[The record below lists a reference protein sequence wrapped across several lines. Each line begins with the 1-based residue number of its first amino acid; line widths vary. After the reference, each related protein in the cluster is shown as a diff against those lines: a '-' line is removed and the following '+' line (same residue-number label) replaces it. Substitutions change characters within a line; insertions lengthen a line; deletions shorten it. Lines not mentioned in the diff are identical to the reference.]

1 MKKIAI
7 IGTAGIPAR
16 YGGFETLAHHLAIQL
31 QDECELSV
39 YCSSKF
45 YAKSERKKYWN
56 KARLFHLPLNANGI
70 QSIPYDIISIF
81 HALFYADV
89 LIILGVSGAIV
100 LPFVKL
106 FSRKKIIV
114 NIDGLEW
121 RRDKWSKPIKKF
133 LKWSEKLAVRY
144 SDADI
149 TDNLA
154 IKEYTAKEYGTLSHL
169 IEYGADHTIKKQIS
183 KEFLKKYPFLKYPYA
198 FKVCRIE
205 PENNIHI
212 VLEAFALS
220 SKKSLV
226 MVGNWNANEYGMD
239 LKKKFETHKRIHLLD
254 PIYDQEKLDMLR
266 SNCHLYIHGHSAGGT
281 NPSLVEA
288 MYLGLPIIA
297 FDVSYNRCT
306 TENKALFFKTAEELN
321 GLIEKTTYTS
331 LLELREN
338 LKEIANRRY
347 TWPIIAKKYLSLINA
362 FDYKYTK
369 SKIQD
374 NISEDNFRKL
384 MSDGF
389 TQLKNSKMFYE

>member
-7 IGTAGIPAR
+7 VGTAGIPAR
-16 YGGFETLAHHLAIQL
+16 YGGFETLAHHLAIEL

-39 YCSSKF
+39 YCSTKF
-45 YAKSERKKYWN
+45 YEKSERKKYWN

-89 LIILGVSGAIV
+89 IVVLGVSGAIV
-100 LPFVKL
+100 LPLVKL

-121 RRDKWSKPIKKF
+121 KRGKWSKPIKKF
-133 LKWSEKLAVRY
+133 LKWSEKIAVRF

-154 IKEYTAKEYGTLSHL
+154 IKEYTAKEYGTVSHL

-183 KEFLKKYPFLKYPYA
+183 KNLLKEYPFLKYPYA

-212 VLEAFALS
+212 VLEAFAHS
-220 SKKSLV
+220 SKKNLV
-226 MVGNWNANEYGMD
+226 IVGNWNASEYGIQ
-239 LKKKFETHKRIHLLD
+239 LKKKFETHPRIQLLD
-254 PIYDQEKLDMLR
+254 PIYNQEKLDMIR
-266 SNCHLYIHGHSAGGT
+266 SNCHIYIHGHSAGGT

-288 MYLGLPIIA
+288 MYLGLPIMA
-297 FDVSYNRCT
+297 FDVTYNRCT
-306 TENKALFFKTAEELN
+306 TENKALFFKNTEELN
-321 GLIEKTTYTS
+321 TLLNETKYSSLIELKD
-331 LLELREN
+331 N
-338 LKEIANRRY
+338 LKEIADRRY
-347 TWPIIAKKYLSLINA
+347 TWSVIANKYLKLINA
-362 FDYKYTK
+362 FDYKYSK
-369 SKIQD
+369 S
-374 NISEDNFRKL
+374 SV
-384 MSDGF
+384 S
-389 TQLKNSKMFYE
+389 TQKVENSFEAMNSQ